1 MGRRTS
7 PEMRTLPEVIVS
19 PSVCAI
25 TPLPPSE
32 TRSSFFP
39 FVLESITQ
47 NLLPVWRRIQLS
59 TPGTSVREVFT
70 SSVGLASSR
79 FVMTTYEAK
88 LSSVEMAV
96 STG

>member
-32 TRSSFFP
+32 TRNSFFP
-39 FVLESITQ
+39 FVFESITQ
-47 NLLPVWRRIQLS
+47 NLLPAWRRIQLS
-59 TPGTSVREVFT
+59 MPRRPVEVFT
-70 SSVGLASSR
+70 SSVGLLSSR
-79 FVMTTYEAK
+79 FVVTTYEVK
-88 LSSVEMAV
+88 LSSVEMPV